1 MSMDARW
8 KYLLTLAPLAVVLDQ
23 ASKWIVN
30 ETIPLNSGIVV
41 IDGFFNLV
49 NIRNRGAAFGML
61 NRSDIDWQVWL
72 FLASTIVATA
82 VIITLMRKS
91 GQAPLLWS
99 GLSLILGGAFGN
111 LIDRLKERAVTD
123 FLDVYYGAW
132 HWPAFNVADIAIC
145 VGAGLT
151 VLAMLL
157 GHDRRGLAK
166 D

>member
-1 MSMDARW
+1 
-8 KYLLTLAPLAVVLDQ
+8 
-23 ASKWIVN
+23 
-30 ETIPLNSGIVV
+30 
-41 IDGFFNLV
+41 
-49 NIRNRGAAFGML
+49 ML

-91 GQAPLLWS
+91 GRAPLLWS

-123 FLDVYYGAW
+123 FLDVYYGTW

-151 VLAMLL
+151 ILAMLL